1 MKLVTLAAR
10 LTAAALLALPAY
22 GALAYVVLPLSW
34 KGYRRFAPAVESPGC
49 TRTAEGIPADPLNV
63 ALIGS
68 REDVLA
74 AMRAA
79 GWAPADPI
87 TWRSGLRD
95 AACVLFDRPYATAPV
110 STHFLYGRAQDLA
123 FERLEGRSPR
133 RRHHVRLWKTSD
145 ASWIGAAAFDRSV
158 GVSRRTGEV
167 MHHIEADV
175 DAERATL
182 FDDLARGGSLVRVR
196 VSEGPRPPGTGRNG
210 GGDRYTTDGKL
221 WTAVLDS
228 ARQGPAS
235 VNVAAAGPAVSG
247 NVSPALHSDSRSR

>member
-1 MKLVTLAAR
+1 MRLAG
-10 LTAAALLALPAY
+10 AALLALPAY

-34 KGYRRFAPAVESPGC
+34 KGYQRFGSPDASPGC

-63 ALIGS
+63 ALVGT
-68 REDVLA
+68 REDVFA

-95 AACVLFDRPYATAPV
+95 AASVLFDRPYATAPV
-110 STHFLYGRAQDLA
+110 STHFLYQRAQDLA
-123 FERLEGRSPR
+123 FERIEGKSPR
-133 RRHHVRLWKTSD
+133 RRHHVRLWQS
-145 ASWIGAAAFDRSV
+145 AERFWIGAATFDRSV

-175 DAERATL
+175 DAERATV
-182 FDDLARGGSLVRVR
+182 FNDLARGGSLLRVLAR
-196 VSEGPRPPGTGRNG
+196 EGPRPPGTGRNG
-210 GGDRYTTDGKL
+210 GGDRYTTDGRI
-221 WTAVLDS
+221 WTGILES
-228 ARQGPAS
+228 ACQGPAS

-247 NVSPALHSDSRSR
+247 KVSPALQSGNRSR